1 MFNTFAKKLK
11 TFFLLLYHYSVWII
25 DWCVYIYIYFL
36 KHLGDVATLLRIV
49 LFLHVIPDR
58 LDDDQIRSLCGARA
72 VAKLPSSKNLTG
84 MWVNVWKCKLIF
96 STDTLQQK
104 IEITDLKLFFSKKK
118 RRYSNNLDPYCMY
131 KYKYKNNNNK
141 IKRYI
146 FIYWVYITYYL
157 FIWELLIWSN

>member
-1 MFNTFAKKLK
+1 MEYRLMC
-11 TFFLLLYHYSVWII
+11 I
-25 DWCVYIYIYFL
+25 YIYIYIFPEASWRRC
-36 KHLGDVATLLRIV
+36 HTSSGFTLSRFV

-84 MWVNVWKCKLIF
+84 MGVNVWKCKLIF
-96 STDTLQQK
+96 STDTK
-104 IEITDLKLFFSKKK
+104 DRNKEITDLKLFFSKK

-146 FIYWVYITYYL
+146 FIYWVYITCYL